1 MITIGKSGQSFQ
13 TLGKLRI
20 KAQCCRISMFISK
33 NVTPF
38 DVMSSIYIYIS
49 YASQIHLKY
58 NLIPRIKPTELV
70 HVICSL

>member
-33 NVTPF
+33 NVTSF
-38 DVMSSIYIYIS
+38 DVMSSIYIYFV
-49 YASQIHLKY
+49 
-58 NLIPRIKPTELV
+58 RKPN
-70 HVICSL
+70 SS